1 MKTIIMTLLLMGIY
15 YPRIMTVANIETET
29 EIIVCDDAEGN
40 SWAFYGM
47 ENYKI
52 GTNVFVIMDSKGT
65 EEIFDDS
72 IIEVYQLPK
81 NN

>member
-15 YPRIMTVANIETET
+15 YPRIMTVTNIETET

-47 ENYKI
+47 EDYKI
-52 GTNVFVIMDSKGT
+52 GTNVFVIIDSKGT